1 MSAVATPTAADAF
14 PLDADG
20 TSEKLLF
27 DDLSLQKRTVFYPTD
42 LRDGVLWVGW
52 YVREHCARNLDTL
65 VERARAVKVTLDKTS
80 WSKVLRGKWNRGK
93 DNVPLA
99 VPIINQDKLER
110 AIAQLREAHRLH
122 ELAGKVPFIM
132 APTSQTIFD
141 FVDRKRAPGTINR
154 FGVIIGYTGTMK
166 TATLKE
172 YARRNNHGNCVWMEM
187 PENGSLTEFI
197 KTLSNK
203 YGGSYNESYGRAR
216 NRIFE
221 TLTPKDGEDRF
232 RTIILE
238 NCQGGYN
245 FERGAKQPIYDFIR
259 RVQEETQ
266 CAFILTFTPEFA
278 QKLETE
284 MALKGYFEQ
293 FEGRAGGA
301 RGFLRLPDYP
311 TDEDVLDIAQAF
323 GLQQAE
329 KHQDYLSAIVHERGR
344 VRRLFEDLQGAK
356 KDAEDAKQKL
366 TIEHVR
372 AFRGEEEA

>member
-1 MSAVATPTAADAF
+1 MSTTNSPEVKPAVTTETASPAE
-14 PLDADG
+14 G
-20 TSEKLLF
+20 LLL
-27 DDLSLQKRTVFYPTD
+27 DDLSLQKRTASYPAE
-42 LRDGVLWVGW
+42 LREGVLWVGW
-52 YVREHCARNLDTL
+52 YVREHCNRNLETL
-65 VERARAVKVTLDKTS
+65 VERAKEVKVTLDKTS
-80 WSKVLRGKWNRGK
+80 WSKVLRGKNNRDK
-93 DNVPLA
+93 DNQPLE
-99 VPIINQDKLER
+99 VPIVNEAKL
-110 AIAQLREAHRLH
+110 AAHIAKIREAHRLH
-122 ELAGKVPFIM
+122 EMAGKVPFVM
-132 APTSQTIFD
+132 TPTSDAIFN

-154 FGVIIGYTGTMK
+154 FGVIIGYTGTQK

-172 YARRNNHGNCVWMEM
+172 YARRNNHGACVWMEM

-197 KTLSNK
+197 KMLSTK
-203 YGGSYNESYGRAR
+203 YGGNYNESYGRAR

-221 TLTPKDGEDRF
+221 TLTPKDREDRF

-278 QKLETE
+278 QRLETE

-301 RGFLRLPDYP
+301 KGFLRLPDFP
-311 TDEDVLDIAQAF
+311 TDDDVLAIAQAF
-323 GLQQAE
+323 GLQHAE
-329 KHQDYLSAIVHERGR
+329 KHLPYLSAIAQERGR

-372 AFRGEEEA
+372 AFRGEEVE

>member
-1 MSAVATPTAADAF
+1 MSTITTSPDALTPSE
-14 PLDADG
+14 DG

-27 DDLSLQKRTVFYPTD
+27 DDLSLQKRTAFYPAE
-42 LRDGVLWVGW
+42 LREGVLWVGW
-52 YVREHCARNLDTL
+52 YVREHCNRNLDTL
-65 VERARAVKVTLDKTS
+65 VVRANEAKVTLVKES

-93 DNVPLA
+93 DNAPLA
-99 VPIINQDKLER
+99 VPVVNQEKLEK
-110 AIAQLREAHRLH
+110 AIKALREAHRLH
-122 ELAGKVPFIM
+122 ELAGKVPYVM
-132 APTSQTIFD
+132 TPTGQTIFD

-154 FGVIIGYTGTMK
+154 FGVIIGYTGTQK

-172 YARRNNHGNCVWMEM
+172 YARRNNHGACVWMEM
-187 PENGSLTEFI
+187 PENGALTEFI
-197 KTLSNK
+197 KMLSTK

-221 TLTPKDGEDRF
+221 TLTPKDREDRF

-301 RGFLRLPDYP
+301 KGFLRLPDHP
-311 TDEDVLDIAQAF
+311 TEDDVLAIAQAF
-323 GLQQAE
+323 GLKDAD
-329 KHQDYLSAIVHERGR
+329 KHTDYLTAIARERGR

-356 KDAEDAKQKL
+356 KDAEDTKQKL
-366 TIEHVR
+366 TIDHVK